1 VSGDGSPPRRR
12 PAAAPERGAAAPSAA
27 AEVLAP
33 PADLVDYYS
42 RRAPEYDD
50 IYRRREPARRAEQRQ
65 LAAAM
70 RATLDGRRVLE
81 VACGTGYWTAKVA
94 PVARAVTA
102 VDASAAMLVRAR
114 ARRLPKGRV
123 ELVAGDAFALDVVPG
138 RFDGGLANFWLS
150 HVPRA
155 ALGDFLDRFHARL
168 EPGAAV
174 FLADNVP
181 VAGVGGELVEAAEA
195 GDPGKT
201 GGGDTYKLRRLA
213 DGSRHR
219 VLKNYFG
226 DDELESLLAPRCDG
240 LALHRGGCF
249 WWASYRTHRPRRA
262 HLDSR
267 GGPPDAATTASAGG
281 GR

>member
-1 VSGDGSPPRRR
+1 MSAAAAPPRRR
-12 PAAAPERGAAAPSAA
+12 PATAPEPPAPAPPREA
-27 AEVLAP
+27 AP

-42 RRAPEYDD
+42 RRALEYDD

-70 RATLDGRRVLE
+70 RSALGGRRVLE
-81 VACGTGYWTAKVA
+81 IACGTGYWTAKLA

-102 VDASAAMLVRAR
+102 VDASAAMLARAR
-114 ARRLPKGRV
+114 ARRLPPGRV
-123 ELVAGDAFALDVVPG
+123 ELVAGDAFALDAVPG
-138 RFDGGLANFWLS
+138 HFDGGLAAFWLS
-150 HVPRA
+150 HMPRA
-155 ALGDFLDRFHARL
+155 ALDAFLDRFHARL

-181 VAGVGGELVEAAEA
+181 VAGVGGELVGAGEA
-195 GDPGKT
+195 

-219 VLKNYFG
+219 VLKNYFS
-226 DDELESLLAPRCDG
+226 DDELAALLAPRSDA
-240 LALHRGGCF
+240 LALHRGDCF
-249 WWASYRTHRPRRA
+249 WWASYRTRRA
-262 HLDSR
+262 RRTAR
-267 GGPPDAATTASAGG
+267 GRLPAASTAVGAGG